1 MTTPELDCSPAA
13 AMMIERMQTH
23 PEDFAQGGKLYRLF
37 DTYRVSDRDRE
48 ALNAAHDKYIKEP
61 GFMVAVLTALMA
73 EPEKEDWQKVK
84 FRTQDRYATGFTDSR
99 ALYGSELGNAQQL
112 NPPLRIDIDHMLQ
125 EHIREHARVAGKIK

>member
-23 PEDFAQGGKLYRLF
+23 PEDFAQGGKLYHLF
-37 DTYRVSDRDRE
+37 DTYRVSNRDRE

-73 EPEKEDWQKVK
+73 EPEKEDKKMVKV
-84 FRTQDRYATGFTDSR
+84 RAQGRYATGFTDAG
-99 ALYGSELGNAQQL
+99 ALYGSPFDND
-112 NPPLRIDIDHMLQ
+112 RVLQ
-125 EHIREHARVAGKIK
+125 EHIREHARVAGIIK